1 MSQGSGNGPGLAA
14 TSWDQ
19 AGLEFSTATQAN
31 ALPSSQH
38 FAFTKH
44 KGKCAPTIGR
54 ANSGSSGDVGCPT
67 SPYEYGYEPCNLQ
80 FLPWVCPTHSLNT
93 TLSPIPPALT
103 CAWLVASASACGRQ
117 KHSSPTTHPLR
128 PLQRQMQSQRCLPNL
143 LGSLRGVNEKMI
155 RTRSAQCLVHSS
167 KRCCC
172 Y

>member
-1 MSQGSGNGPGLAA
+1 MSQGSGNGPGLTS

-31 ALPSSQH
+31 ALPSSRH
-38 FAFTKH
+38 FAFMKH

-54 ANSGSSGDVGCPT
+54 PT
-67 SPYEYGYEPCNLQ
+67 QGAVAMLGAPPLLMSMGTRTPAL
-80 FLPWVCPTHSLNT
+80 LAAHSLNT

-117 KHSSPTTHPLR
+117 KHSSPITHPLR

-143 LGSLRGVNEKMI
+143 LGSLQGVNEKMI